1 MAGASPW
8 TPRMLRTVGRGEPA
22 TLACVGVKPAE
33 LAAGL
38 HAEEGAEG
46 PRGRHPPEV
55 AGKSRF
61 LRWRR
66 LGAEAT
72 AVSRGRL
79 YTAGGA
85 LDRAAA
91 WSPWAPGVDTGS
103 SEAEDRRE
111 ELGRCRGRRT
121 QPSAAALENGG
132 RTHNP
137 QESGRF

>member
-8 TPRMLRTVGRGEPA
+8 TPGTLRTAGRGEPA

-72 AVSRGRL
+72 AVSHGRL

-91 WSPWAPGVDTGS
+91 SSPWVPGVDTGS
-103 SEAEDRRE
+103 SEAENRR